1 MADKR
6 KKRPLQSVAGARA
19 RALRQRAQI
28 SNSACRA
35 CPALC
40 CQNLAISVLKPRTK
54 AEIEEFRWQLYFD
67 TVRVFITNLR
77 WNLLVEGRC
86 IYLDRND
93 LCKIYEDRPDKCRRH
108 TAADCERFGPY
119 YDVLISTPEELDAYF
134 AKEKRR
140 KARRSARK
148 K

>member
-6 KKRPLQSVAGARA
+6 KKKPSQSVARA
-19 RALRQRAQI
+19 RAKALRQRVQI
-28 SNSACRA
+28 SDSACRA

-40 CQNLAISVLKPRTK
+40 CYNLAISVTKPRTK
-54 AEIEEFRWQLYFD
+54 QELQEFRWQLYFD
-67 TVRVFITNLR
+67 TVRVFITSHR
-77 WNLLVEGRC
+77 WHLLVDGKC
-86 IYLDRND
+86 IYLDRNNT
-93 LCKIYEDRPDKCRRH
+93 CKIYEDRPDKCRRH
-108 TAADCERFGPY
+108 NPSDCERFGPY

-140 KARRSARK
+140 KARRAARK